1 MAQPEFI
8 LKRLSEQ
15 DTLLPVQQEK
25 MLLGELAE
33 TTTFEDLFMEFRS
46 LVYNLSLRM
55 LGNHDDALDLSQEVF
70 LTIHNKLHT
79 FKGNSSLKTWIY
91 RITINKASN
100 RIRWW
105 RVRRKRETLS
115 FNALSHTSLQLL
127 NLRLSRQTETP
138 EQKCAGNETKE
149 MYHHCLQKLP
159 FKYRVI
165 LVMRDLD
172 DMTYEEIAASLN
184 VSLGTVKSRIARGR
198 ERLRELFENCL

>member
-1 MAQPEFI
+1 MAQPELL

-15 DTLLPVQQEK
+15 DVLLPIRQEK
-25 MLLGELAE
+25 ILLGELADAI
-33 TTTFEDLFMEFRS
+33 TFEDLFIEFRN

-55 LGNHDDALDLSQEVF
+55 LGNHEDALDLSQEVF
-70 LTIHNKLHT
+70 LTIHRKLHT

-105 RVRRKRETLS
+105 RVRCKKDTMS
-115 FNALSHTSLQLL
+115 FQALNHSSLQLL
-127 NLRLSRQTETP
+127 NLKQSRQTETP

-149 MYHHCLQKLP
+149 IYHRCLQKLP

-198 ERLRELFENCL
+198 ERLRELVENYL